1 MHIDC
6 DTCTIRGFGCSG
18 CVVTLLLGAPPE
30 GVDFDE
36 TEQAALEV
44 LAQSGLI
51 RPTMISG
58 PEILSRSVRAG

>member
-18 CVVTLLLGAPPE
+18 CVVTMLLGAPPE
-30 GVDFDE
+30 GVEFDE
-36 TEQAALEV
+36 TEQAALDV

-51 RPTMISG
+51 RPLLISG
-58 PEILSRSVRAG
+58 PEIATRSVRAG

>member
-6 DTCTIRGFGCSG
+6 DTCAIRGASCRG

-30 GVDFDE
+30 GVEFDE

-51 RPTMISG
+51 RPLLISG
-58 PEILSRSVRAG
+58 PEIVSRSVRAG

>member
-51 RPTMISG
+51 RPSSISG
-58 PEILSRSVRAG
+58 PEIISRSVRAG